1 MVGNKFNFMGLTRA
15 LGLAVVLGVAS
26 IGAWAQP
33 AARPQVQEEPWST
46 PGSASADAWGTPGS
60 FGDDT
65 PF

>member
-33 AARPQVQEEPWST
+33 
-46 PGSASADAWGTPGS
+46 S
-60 FGDDT
+60 FGDKSSWT
-65 PF
+65 PA

>member
-33 AARPQVQEEPWST
+33 A
-46 PGSASADAWGTPGS
+46 
-60 FGDDT
+60 FGG
-65 PF
+65 